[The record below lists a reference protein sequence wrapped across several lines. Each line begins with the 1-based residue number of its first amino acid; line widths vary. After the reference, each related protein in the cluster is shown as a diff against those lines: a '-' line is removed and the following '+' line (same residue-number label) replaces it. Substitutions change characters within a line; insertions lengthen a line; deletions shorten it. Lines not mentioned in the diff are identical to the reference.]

1 MTTIKGVAEAA
12 LYTNNIHKATAF
24 YTEVLGLP
32 LTAAFGDS
40 RFLQTG
46 PNSTL
51 ILFQL
56 DTLQTRKSI
65 IPAHGTVGAGHVA
78 LAIDHD
84 QYEAWKARLITH
96 HVAIE
101 HEQTWPAGTRS
112 IYFRD
117 PDNNS
122 LELIESNHYPQTWEK
137 LQQNT
142 DC

>member
-1 MTTIKGVAEAA
+1 MTTIKGVAEVA
-12 LYTNNIHKATAF
+12 LYTNDIHKATAF

-46 PNSTL
+46 RDSTL

-56 DTLQTRKSI
+56 DTLQNRESI
-65 IPAHGTVGAGHVA
+65 IPAHGAVGDGHVA
-78 LAIDHD
+78 LAIDGN
-84 QYEAWKARLITH
+84 QYDAWKERLIAH
-96 HVAIE
+96 GIEIE
-101 HEQTWPAGTRS
+101 HEQVWSAGTRS

-122 LELIESNHYPQTWEK
+122 LELIESHHYPLTWEK
-137 LQQNT
+137 LKSK
-142 DC
+142 